1 MKKDTAGGS
10 IHHLLNVLFSHQML
24 PDKKIKILE
33 KEFEIRTDH
42 TLGEELNDMCNL
54 GEGIWERGIKTGIKE
69 GLTRGISQGRQT
81 GITEKTKTVIKNMLN
96 RGMSDDDIRALA
108 ECEQELID
116 AVRNSLSQ

>member
-24 PDKKIKILE
+24 PDEKIKILE
-33 KEFEIRTDH
+33 KEFEIKTDN

-54 GEGIWERGIKTGIKE
+54 GEGIWERGIETGIRK
-69 GLTRGISQGRQT
+69 GISQGRQT

-116 AVRNSLSQ
+116 AVRNRLSQ

>member
-24 PDKKIKILE
+24 PDEKIKILE
-33 KEFEIRTDH
+33 KEFEIKTDH

-54 GEGIWERGIKTGIKE
+54 GEGIWERGI
-69 GLTRGISQGRQT
+69 SQGRQT
-81 GITEKTKTVIKNMLN
+81 GITEKTKIVIKNMLS

-116 AVRNSLSQ
+116 AVRNRLSQ